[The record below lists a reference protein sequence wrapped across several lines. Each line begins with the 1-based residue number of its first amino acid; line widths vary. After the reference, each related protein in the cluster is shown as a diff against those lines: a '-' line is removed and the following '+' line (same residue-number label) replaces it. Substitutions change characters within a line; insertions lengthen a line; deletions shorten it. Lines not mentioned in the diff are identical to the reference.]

1 MKREDEQ
8 ATGLFTV
15 SESISRITR
24 RSIRVSLWPDCFCC
38 TTSPLTLTACSKRV
52 WSAFAEQ
59 SRPSLPPNFPLVI
72 FCRLLCELFPSAES
86 ETVGSGQEQNGDKR
100 TSLPQRLLSW
110 LKVWDPEEDTSS
122 WPAAPHLRPS
132 ADQLPDWLT
141 DWLAVCVSRGPEWQS
156 SIQPEAGTAG

>member
-24 RSIRVSLWPDCFCC
+24 RSTRVTLWPDCFCC

-59 SRPSLPPNFPLVI
+59 TITPAKLSPCHTLSAVVWTLS
-72 FCRLLCELFPSAES
+72 FCW
-86 ETVGSGQEQNGDKR
+86 VGDRRR

-122 WPAAPHLRPS
+122 WPAAPHLRSS
-132 ADQLPDWLT
+132 ADQLP
-141 DWLAVCVSRGPEWQS
+141 DWLAVCVSRGPERQS